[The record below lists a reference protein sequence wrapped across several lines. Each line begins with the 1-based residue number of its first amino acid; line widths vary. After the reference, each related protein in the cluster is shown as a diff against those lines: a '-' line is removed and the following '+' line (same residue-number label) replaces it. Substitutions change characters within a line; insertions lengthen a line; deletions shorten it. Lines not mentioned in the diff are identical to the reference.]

1 MNARD
6 LPAVQRLCWLAHGL
20 ARFFLRS
27 SGAFARYEA
36 TLYSAMPA
44 RRPTVRE
51 TEIKLRVSDLS
62 AMIRKFS
69 HLGARCNGR
78 VLEQNVL
85 YDTPDFDIRGR
96 HRLLRLRIETPASS
110 RTVRGG
116 RKRAWITSKRPAQ
129 PAASGS
135 YKENLEREAPLASA
149 RSWDASVRALSFRA
163 GFRYE
168 KFRTTFRLPGLH
180 LDLDETPVGT
190 FLEIEGAPRSID
202 RIARALGFSPRDYI
216 RSTYWDLYAA
226 KCRAR
231 GEIPRNMLF
240 RA

>member
-1 MNARD
+1 M
-6 LPAVQRLCWLAHGL
+6 L
-20 ARFFLRS
+20 
-27 SGAFARYEA
+27 
-36 TLYSAMPA
+36 A

-51 TEIKLRVSDLS
+51 TEIKLRVSDL
-62 AMIRKFS
+62 AGMIRKLS

-78 VLEQNVL
+78 VLERNIL
-85 YDTPDFDIRGR
+85 YDTPDSDIRGG
-96 HRLLRLRIETPASS
+96 HRLLRLRIETPAPS
-110 RTVRGG
+110 RLVRGG
-116 RKRAWITSKRPAQ
+116 RRRARITSKRPPLA
-129 PAASGS
+129 PTRSR
-135 YKENLEREAPLASA
+135 YKENLEREAPLSSASTWGA
-149 RSWDASVRALSFRA
+149 AVRAIGFRA

-202 RIARALGFSPRDYI
+202 RIARALGFSRRDYI
-216 RSTYWDLYAA
+216 RSTYWDLYAV
-226 KCRAR
+226 KCRTR